1 MVTGCCDPREFDAVF
16 TDRYARRTARRFENA
31 GLDVTA
37 RGMVEFLAGQG
48 LRDTTILEIGGGVG
62 GLHIE
67 LLRRGAAAATNV
79 EISTAYE
86 TQAERLLAN
95 SGFSGS
101 VVRRIV
107 DIAADPTSVASADAV
122 VLHRVVCCYP
132 NHSLLLGAAADK
144 ARHMLA
150 FSYPR
155 PHVLSRA
162 QTAVENLGYSIRGQ
176 QFRTFVH
183 SSEAM
188 ARVLAERGFEV
199 VDSGR
204 NLMWEW
210 VGALRSSGR

>member
-1 MVTGCCDPREFDAVF
+1 MTGCCDPREFDAVF
-16 TDRYARRTARRFENA
+16 TDGYARRTARRFENA

-48 LRDTTILEIGGGVG
+48 LRDASVLEIGGGVG

-67 LLRRGAAAATNV
+67 LLRSGAAAATNV
-79 EISTAYE
+79 EISTTYE
-86 TQAERLLAN
+86 AQAERLLAD

-101 VVRRIV
+101 VDRRIV

-155 PHVLSRA
+155 AHVLTRA
-162 QTAVENLGYSIRGQ
+162 QTAMENLGYWIRGQ

-183 SSEAM
+183 SPEAM
-188 ARVLAERGFEV
+188 ASVLEEHGFEV
-199 VDSGR
+199 ADSGR

-210 VGALRSSGR
+210 VGALRSSGG